1 VITVKVEYLF
11 QIYEMIRKRH
21 EEVVLDEPTLRAL
34 VERLVERYGPDLKY
48 RFFDSETGELRKQ
61 GEVRQQQYWIPYEA
75 RPRVDSVRPVSVLI
89 NGKRDEYFGHGLDAE
104 LKDGDEVVLS

>member
-1 VITVKVEYLF
+1 MITVKVEYLF

-21 EEVVLDEPTLRAL
+21 EEVMLDEPTLKGL
-34 VERLVERYGPDLKY
+34 VKKLIDRYGPELEY
-48 RFFDSETGELRKQ
+48 RFFDPATRDLRKQ
-61 GEVRQQQYWIPYEA
+61 GEIRQQRYWTPYKA

-89 NGKRDEYFGHGLDAE
+89 NGKRDAYFAHGLDAE

>member
-1 VITVKVEYLF
+1 MITVKVEYLF

-21 EEVVLDEPTLRAL
+21 EEVMLEEPTLRGL
-34 VERLVERYGPDLKY
+34 VKKLIEQYGPDLEY
-48 RFFDSETGELRKQ
+48 RFLNSSTGELRKE
-61 GEVRQQQYWIPYEA
+61 GELRQQSYWTPYQA

-89 NGKRDEYFGHGLDAE
+89 NGKRDEYFAQGLDAR